1 MTETESQKMY
11 KIPSLMLELFSKE
24 ALKNVW
30 GTSHLETLALVVGK
44 KEGDE
49 IIATELI
56 FPEQNCQFNLVD
68 DKGMYLDNFRKYSNI
83 P

>member
-1 MTETESQKMY
+1 MSEIGSQKLY

-24 ALKNVW
+24 ALKNKC

-49 IIATELI
+49 IIATELV
-56 FPEQNCQFNLVD
+56 FPDQTCHLTTVD
-68 DKGMYLDNFRKYSNI
+68 DKGMYLINL
-83 P
+83 

>member
-56 FPEQNCQFNLVD
+56 FPHQTCQVNTVE
-68 DKGMYLDNFRKYSNI
+68 DKGMYLNNFI
-83 P
+83 ILQQL